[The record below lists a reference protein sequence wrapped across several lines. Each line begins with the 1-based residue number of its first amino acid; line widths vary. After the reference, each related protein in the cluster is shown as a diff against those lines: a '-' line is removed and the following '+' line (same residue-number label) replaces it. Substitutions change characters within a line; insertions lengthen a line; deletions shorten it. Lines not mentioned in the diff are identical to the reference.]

1 MRSGQVPLE
10 EGQGQGPLGLGPS
23 AALPSTDFPPRG
35 NCLGCEL
42 RLVNDGWESAV
53 AGWAA
58 LASHGR
64 VCVSGHLNALLP
76 WLPDPAITSHPTTS
90 ESKPHAPLPGRCC
103 LCSALLQ
110 EGDSGAQEDI
120 TELRRRSQGSC

>member
-1 MRSGQVPLE
+1 MRSRQVPLE
-10 EGQGQGPLGLGPS
+10 EGQGQCPLGLGPS
-23 AALPSTDFPPRG
+23 AALPSTDFPPQG

-76 WLPDPAITSHPTTS
+76 WLPDPASYNQQAKPSIPPHQKASHT
-90 ESKPHAPLPGRCC
+90 PLSQEAAACAQP
-103 LCSALLQ
+103 CSRRGTQ
-110 EGDSGAQEDI
+110 G
-120 TELRRRSQGSC
+120 LRRT